1 MRKTKKNN
9 TRSKNS
15 PRDGLEGGKGHKT
28 ENDIEAIFSKVD
40 SPKICKVKEGKED
53 EESDKGRYF
62 SVGEGGRRYH
72 EGLPVYTLEELQL
85 GDGGGDTEDCPI
97 YCDCCT

>member
-1 MRKTKKNN
+1 MKKTKKSGMKGKS
-9 TRSKNS
+9 TLKDS
-15 PRDGLEGGKGHKT
+15 LEKKSDPSMA
-28 ENDIEAIFSKVD
+28 EDDIEAIFSGIS
-40 SPKICKVKEGKED
+40 SPKKCEIKNKED
-53 EESDKGRYF
+53 EESDEEKYF
-62 SVGEGGRRYH
+62 SVGKDGRRYH